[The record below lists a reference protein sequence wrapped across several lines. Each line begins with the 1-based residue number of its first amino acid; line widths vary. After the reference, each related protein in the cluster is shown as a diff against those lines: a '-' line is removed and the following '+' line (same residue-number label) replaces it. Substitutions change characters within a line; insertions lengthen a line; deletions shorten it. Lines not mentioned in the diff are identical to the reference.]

1 MTRYFY
7 STHVKIL
14 CCVLALCLTAQA
26 QAQAD
31 APISK
36 TQAVTNFANGMC
48 TSFTADPLKVK
59 GRLNRKLEEFM
70 QKHEGIAEPTRADKI
85 RVLNHYKNHLI
96 CQTREGEIN
105 YMHQALN
112 LGKQIPV
119 INGFLIRDLIG
130 QGDQGLIDFNAI
142 SIMNGKRMTVL
153 DYLNYRMENS
163 DWSEASLQEL
173 KSLKKMLTKY
183 LHAKPLSALSDEE
196 KAAYETM
203 LIHRAK
209 TLYPHDYTR
218 STN

>member
-1 MTRYFY
+1 MQH
-7 STHVKIL
+7 HVHTLLFKLIL
-14 CCVLALCLTAQA
+14 VILTLLVTQN
-26 QAQAD
+26 AQAD
-31 APISK
+31 APINK
-36 TQAVTNFANGMC
+36 TQAVTNLANAWC
-48 TSFTADPLKVK
+48 ASFTADPMEVK
-59 GRLNRKLEEFM
+59 DILNRRLEEFM

-96 CQTREGEIN
+96 CQTRQGEMN

-112 LGKQIPV
+112 RGKQNPV
-119 INGFLIRDLIG
+119 INGFLVGELIG